1 MASRADLN
9 DTLEKLLG
17 NENVYYDPPESV
29 NMRYPAIRYTLE
41 NYNVKHANNTKYTL
55 NPAYQLILIDRD
67 PDSKYVNDLY
77 TQYLYISLVR
87 KYTANGLHHWVF
99 RLYQD

>member
-29 NMRYPAIRYTLE
+29 NMGYPAIRYTLE
-41 NYNVKHANNTKYTL
+41 SHNTKHANNAKYTL

-67 PDSKYVNDLY
+67 PDSKYIDVILSLPY
-77 TQYLYISLVR
+77 TSFKR
-87 KYTANGLHHWVF
+87 RYTADGLHHWVF
-99 RLYQD
+99 TLYQE